1 MNLLKNLCFSLFLLA
16 SLCLIS
22 SCDKDGDGDDYNV
35 SIDILAPT
43 ENEVL
48 TANEAFT
55 VEVDFARVGDI
66 IHNVSIMILDSA
78 GNHVQKLEDRHVH
91 EADQYIFKKED
102 VVISEAGIYR
112 LMVVSTDMEGSH
124 EEGDHEDG
132 EQEATHEEGDDA
144 NIQMRTFEVK

>member
-16 SLCLIS
+16 SFCLIS
-22 SCDKDGDGDDYNV
+22 SCDKESDDYNV
-35 SIDILAPT
+35 AIDILAPT
-43 ENEVL
+43 ENAVI

-55 VEVDFARVGDI
+55 VEVVMARAGDI

-78 GNHVQKLEDRHVH
+78 GNHVQKLEERHVH
-91 EADQYIFKKED
+91 EADQYSFKKED

-124 EEGDHEDG
+124 EEGE
-132 EQEATHEEGDDA
+132 HEEGEHEADHAEEEAA